1 MGLLIIE
8 HCTQGKFRLTP
19 LMVGQKMD
27 TDIRTGRIVGVLLLL
42 LITCGI
48 LTNFV
53 LTAPLFGEPGFL
65 LNAAGHASQI
75 AFSTLVG

>member
-1 MGLLIIE
+1 
-8 HCTQGKFRLTP
+8 
-19 LMVGQKMD
+19 MD